1 MWRGYLFLP
10 LWWLIFALLVEFWLI
25 SFLLSFFA
33 SHPLVAS
40 HPLFAKFLGV
50 RGYFFVIYIL

>member
-10 LWWLIFALLVEFWLI
+10 LWWLIFAPLVEFWLI

-33 SHPLVAS
+33 SQSAGCVAS
-40 HPLFAKFLGV
+40 VGCVASALCLVFG
-50 RGYFFVIYIL
+50 G